1 MSSVLRNFWIKYRIW
16 LIVIITA
23 VSMIIG
29 AVTVAMSVRDPL
41 ETGKRDLIEQLVES
55 AYAIVEHNFSLVGN
69 GLTEEEA
76 KKKSL
81 DAIANMRFGED
92 GYFWVNDTA
101 GIIVMHPVNAAI
113 NGKDISDIEDANGKK
128 HMREIIQVA
137 QEKGRGIVTYAVKK
151 PNTEE
156 AFNKIA
162 YIQYFKQWD
171 WVIGTGSYTDDIDTA
186 IHDQLSGAALVNG
199 GLLIVIILL
208 SWGIIRS
215 ISLPLGSAV
224 ESIDKISHGQI
235 DLTYRLDESGNDE
248 ISDVNVNLNSLLE
261 TVRDVIN
268 EVNASCTQ
276 LGDTSL
282 SLTSASDKTDQEMNR
297 QLHAVEYLVRAMN
310 EMLDTV
316 NNVANNATRTA
327 ESATKANEETKI
339 GRDIVEV
346 TQQSSKDLLDLVE
359 QSMEKAK
366 LLAEGT
372 KDIGTVLDVINGVA
386 EQTNLLAL
394 NAAIEAARAGDQ
406 GRGFS
411 VVADEVRVLAQ
422 RTQDS
427 TTQIMDII
435 ERLEDGAEGTIN
447 SLGEIEQ
454 KASKTAEDSIKANEA
469 LHGISD
475 AVSLIS
481 GMNNQIASAAE
492 EQSLTS
498 QEISRHVNDIEE
510 ITNNTKASLEE
521 TKSAVRGVDQVT
533 DKFNLLVSK
542 FKCQ

>member
-1 MSSVLRNFWIKYRIW
+1 MSSLLRNFWIKYRIW
-16 LIVIITA
+16 LIVAITA
-23 VSMIIG
+23 IALIIS
-29 AVTVAMSVRDPL
+29 AITVAMSVRAPL
-41 ETGKRDLIEQLVES
+41 ESGKKDLIEQLVES
-55 AYAIVEHNFSLVGN
+55 AYAIVEHNYSLVGN

-76 KKKSL
+76 KKISL
-81 DAIANMRFGED
+81 DAIANMRFGDD
-92 GYFWVNDTA
+92 GYFWVNDIA

-113 NGKDISDIEDANGKK
+113 NGKDISDIEDANGKR

-137 QEKGRGIVTYAVKK
+137 KEKGRGFVTYAVKK
-151 PNTEE
+151 PDTEE
-156 AFNKIA
+156 AFDKIA
-162 YIQYFKQWD
+162 YIQYFKEWD
-171 WVIGTGSYTDDIDTA
+171 WVIGTGSYTDDID
-186 IHDQLSGAALVNG
+186 ISIRDQLYGAGVING
-199 GLLIVIILL
+199 ILL
-208 SWGIIRS
+208 FIIVVLSWVIIRS
-215 ISLPLGSAV
+215 ISNPLGVAV
-224 ESIDKISHGQI
+224 GAIDKISHGQI
-235 DLTYRLDESGNDE
+235 DLTHRLDEFGRDE
-248 ISDVNVNLNSLLE
+248 ISEVNINLNNLLGSMG
-261 TVRDVIN
+261 DVIN
-268 EVNASCTQ
+268 EVNSSCVQ
-276 LGDTSL
+276 LGDTSV

-297 QLHAVEYLVRAMN
+297 QLHAVEYLVRAMH

-316 NNVANNATRTA
+316 HNVADNATRTA
-327 ESATKANEETKI
+327 ESATKANEDTKI

-346 TQQSSKDLLDLVE
+346 TQQSSKDLLELVE
-359 QSMEKAK
+359 QSMLKAK
-366 LLAEGT
+366 LLADGT

-435 ERLEDGAEGTIN
+435 ERLEEGAEGTIN

-475 AVSLIS
+475 AVSSIS

-498 QEISRHVNDIEE
+498 QEISRHVTDIEE
-510 ITNNTKASLEE
+510 ITKNTKDSLEK
-521 TKSAVRGVDQVT
+521 TKSAVRGVDEVT
-533 DKFNLLVSK
+533 DKFKLLVSK
-542 FKCQ
+542 FKC

>member
-1 MSSVLRNFWIKYRIW
+1 MSSLLRNFWIKYRIW

-23 VSMIIG
+23 VSMLVG

-41 ETGKRDLIEQLVES
+41 ESGKRDLIKQLVES
-55 AYAIVEHNFSLVGN
+55 AFAIVKHNHSQIGVD
-69 GLTEEEA
+69 LTEEEA

-81 DAIANMRFGED
+81 DAIANMRFGKD
-92 GYFWVNDTA
+92 GYFWVNNIK
-101 GIIVMHPVNAAI
+101 GVLVMHPI
-113 NGKDISDIEDANGKK
+113 NPELNGIDISQSKDANGKK
-128 HMREIIQVA
+128 HMLEIIDVA
-137 QEKGRGIVTYAVKK
+137 QKKGGGTVTYAVPK
-151 PNTEE
+151 PDSEE
-156 AFNKIA
+156 SYNKIV
-162 YIQYFKQWD
+162 YVKYFKDWD
-171 WVIGTGSYTDDIDTA
+171 WVIGTGSYTDDIDSA
-186 IHDQLSGAALVNG
+186 ISEQLYGAGLVNG
-199 GLLIVIILL
+199 GLLVVIIFL
-208 SWGIIRS
+208 SWVIIRS
-215 ISLPLGSAV
+215 ISLPLGNAV
-224 ESIDKISHGQI
+224 KSIDKISHGQI
-235 DLTYRLDESGNDE
+235 DLTYRLDEFGNDE
-248 ISDVNVNLNSLLE
+248 ISQVNVNLNNLLG
-261 TVRDVIN
+261 TVGDVIN

-327 ESATKANEETKI
+327 ESATRANEETKV

-346 TQQSSKDLLDLVE
+346 TQQSSKDLLELVE

-521 TKSAVRGVDQVT
+521 TKTAVRGVDQVT
-533 DKFNLLVSK
+533 DKFKLLVSK
-542 FKCQ
+542 FKC

>member
-16 LIVIITA
+16 LIVVITA
-23 VSMIIG
+23 ASMAVG
-29 AVTVAMSVRDPL
+29 AVTVAVSVRDPL
-41 ETGKRDLIEQLVES
+41 ESGKRDLIKQLVES
-55 AYAIVEHNFSLVGN
+55 AFAIVKHNHSQIGI

-92 GYFWVNDTA
+92 GYFWVNNIK
-101 GIIVMHPVNAAI
+101 GVLVMHPI
-113 NGKDISDIEDANGKK
+113 NPELNGVDISQSKDANGKK
-128 HMREIIQVA
+128 HMLEIIDVA
-137 QEKGRGIVTYAVKK
+137 QKEGGGTVTYAVPK
-151 PNTEE
+151 PDSEE
-156 AFNKIA
+156 SYNKIV
-162 YIQYFKQWD
+162 YVKYFKDWD

-186 IHDQLSGAALVNG
+186 IHDQLYGAGLVNG
-199 GLLIVIILL
+199 GLLVVIVLL
-208 SWGIIRS
+208 SWVIIRS
-215 ISLPLGSAV
+215 ISLPLGGAV

-235 DLTYRLDESGNDE
+235 DLAYRLDESGNDE
-248 ISDVNVNLNSLLE
+248 ISEVNVNLNNLLG
-261 TVRDVIN
+261 TVGDVIN
-268 EVNASCTQ
+268 EVNASCSQ

-310 EMLDTV
+310 EMLETV

-327 ESATKANEETKI
+327 ESATKANEETKV

-346 TQQSSKDLLDLVE
+346 TQQSSKDLLELVE

-454 KASKTAEDSIKANEA
+454 KASKTAEDSIRANEA

-533 DKFNLLVSK
+533 DKFKLLVSK
-542 FKCQ
+542 FKC

>member
-1 MSSVLRNFWIKYRIW
+1 MSYLLRKFWIKYRIW
-16 LIVIITA
+16 LVVIITA
-23 VSMIIG
+23 ISMAIG

-41 ETGKRDLIEQLVES
+41 ESGKRELIKQLVES
-55 AYAIVEHNFSLVGN
+55 AFAIVKYNHSQIGIS
-69 GLTEEEA
+69 LTEEEA

-92 GYFWVNDTA
+92 GYFWVNNIK
-101 GIIVMHPVNAAI
+101 GVLVMHPI
-113 NGKDISDIEDANGKK
+113 NPELNGVDISGLEDANGKK
-128 HMREIIQVA
+128 HMLEIIDVA
-137 QEKGRGIVTYAVKK
+137 KNEGEGTVTYAVPK
-151 PNTEE
+151 PNSEE
-156 AFNKIA
+156 SHNKIV
-162 YIQYFKQWD
+162 YIKYFKDWD
-171 WVIGTGSYTDDIDTA
+171 WVIGTGSYTDDIDVA
-186 IHDQLSGAALVNG
+186 ILDQLYGSGVTNG
-199 GLLIVIILL
+199 ILLLVIIIL
-208 SWGIIRS
+208 SWVIIRS
-215 ISLPLGSAV
+215 IAHPLGNAV

-235 DLTYRLDESGNDE
+235 NLAYRLDESGRDE
-248 ISDVNVNLNSLLE
+248 ISEVNVNLNKLLGAMGN
-261 TVRDVIN
+261 VIN
-268 EVNASCTQ
+268 EVNASCSQ
-276 LGDTSL
+276 LSETSL

-310 EMLDTV
+310 EMLETV
-316 NNVANNATRTA
+316 HNVADNATRTA
-327 ESATKANEETKI
+327 ESATRANEETKV

-346 TQQSSKDLLDLVE
+346 TQQSSKDLLELVE
-359 QSMEKAK
+359 QSMLKAK

-435 ERLEDGAEGTIN
+435 ERLEEGADGTIN

-454 KASKTAEDSIKANEA
+454 KASKTADDSIKANEA
-469 LHGISD
+469 LYGISE

-510 ITNNTKASLEE
+510 ITNNTKVSLEN
-521 TKSAVRGVDQVT
+521 TKLAVKGVDEVT
-533 DKFNLLVSK
+533 DKFKNLVSK
-542 FKCQ
+542 FKC